1 MSNLQSQI
9 KKTIH
14 SGSHC
19 RIRRKYKFP
28 SSDMRFFL
36 CIANIK
42 QKCSKNVF
50 VLEVLKHKFR
60 HFFSKMAAN
69 DYFVFSS
76 DLIFIHNHAIP
87 YTNMLANFQNNLT
100 MLSESRAKANLLNL
114 HAVGHF
120 EFATSAKL
128 HTYGMYSDLATCS
141 LDMKTIG
148 PIT

>member
-1 MSNLQSQI
+1 MQNPKQI
-9 KKTIH
+9 QISFIWH
-14 SGSHC
+14 A
-19 RIRRKYKFP
+19 IL
-28 SSDMRFFL
+28 FL

-42 QKCSKNVF
+42 QKISKNVF
-50 VLEVLKHKFR
+50 VLEVLKHKFP
-60 HFFSKMAAN
+60 HFLSKMAANGIFSKMAAS

-114 HAVGHF
+114 HSVGHF

-141 LDMKTIG
+141 LDMKTI
-148 PIT
+148 